1 MHIFENT
8 THCSDMLNIIQI
20 CEANRRAAPENKT
33 QRKKSKADK
42 NVCIWKAMMW
52 KKFTAPNSAQPDAPL
67 FGKSTA
73 VHAQASRGD

>member
-1 MHIFENT
+1 MRIFGNITSYSE
-8 THCSDMLNIIQI
+8 MLNIIQI
-20 CEANRRAAPENKT
+20 CEANRRAAPESKT
-33 QRKKSKADK
+33 QRKKSEADK

-52 KKFTAPNSAQPDAPL
+52 KKFTAPNSTQPDAPL